1 MILTGAGKVQ
11 NEPRTPCCTRK
22 EILKTG
28 KYVTKDTDTSW
39 KGVPAANLEIFE
51 QNNDSSGYIIILNEV
66 IHEFTLI
73 NK

>member
-1 MILTGAGKVQ
+1 MNLEHLAVPERKYSKQENMSQRTQILAGKGSQ
-11 NEPRTPCCTRK
+11 Q
-22 EILKTG
+22 L
-28 KYVTKDTDTSW
+28 
-39 KGVPAANLEIFE
+39 NLEIFE